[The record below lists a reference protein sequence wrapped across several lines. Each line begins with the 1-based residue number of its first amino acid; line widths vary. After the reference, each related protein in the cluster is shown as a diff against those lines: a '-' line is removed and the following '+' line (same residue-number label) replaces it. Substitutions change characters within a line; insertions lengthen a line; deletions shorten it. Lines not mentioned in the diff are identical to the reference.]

1 MTNGKSKFNSLAIS
15 ILMGLIIVA
24 FAFTGVTSL
33 TNTGNKVASV
43 GDKYVEGVEFNRAYQ
58 GMVNNMTQRNG
69 GKSLTQKQLKLAGVQ
84 QRVAEQLISQKL
96 LLIFAESLHFDAGKL
111 AIKNTILTQ
120 YPAFKTNGKFDIIKY
135 KGLLKANGIQVKDFE
150 SDVVNQIKMDKL
162 NALFS
167 SMQFSNS
174 YAKDFVEFR
183 NTEAKVMA
191 ISFDKE
197 AMTKNIKVAKADI
210 NKFLAEEKS
219 KAIIDSLYTD
229 YKSKTD
235 KKKLKKI
242 GSMKNDLAK
251 AHLQKTKREDLKA
264 FNTKLQADL
273 EAAFAKNSWKKVS
286 KLSKKYGFTF
296 SKDAKLNRLNPSI
309 PGVAL
314 DNDKMA
320 KLFKSQD
327 TKTNVSNA
335 TPLSVS
341 IVRAIAFTKKPST
354 DEDMKQFTA
363 YSNYSASQGMSY
375 KALELQKKLTKVEY
389 LRSLD
394 N

>member
-197 AMTKNIKVAKADI
+197 AMTKNIKVAK
-210 NKFLAEEKS
+210 
-219 KAIIDSLYTD
+219 
-229 YKSKTD
+229 
-235 KKKLKKI
+235 
-242 GSMKNDLAK
+242 M
-251 AHLQKTKREDLKA
+251 Q
-264 FNTKLQADL
+264 
-273 EAAFAKNSWKKVS
+273 
-286 KLSKKYGFTF
+286 
-296 SKDAKLNRLNPSI
+296 
-309 PGVAL
+309 
-314 DNDKMA
+314 
-320 KLFKSQD
+320 
-327 TKTNVSNA
+327 
-335 TPLSVS
+335 
-341 IVRAIAFTKKPST
+341 
-354 DEDMKQFTA
+354 
-363 YSNYSASQGMSY
+363 
-375 KALELQKKLTKVEY
+375 
-389 LRSLD
+389 
-394 N
+394 